1 MEQDLYKLIG
11 NNSAS
16 LPLETL
22 KLNQFKSKPSQS
34 TPTSTVKWNLIEI
47 EHPARKDQLKVKHW
61 VRSDQPSVTPFA
73 KFNTSSNLYTYSTEE
88 YYHYLRDDDW
98 TKEETD
104 YLFSLLK
111 DYDLRFPVI
120 SDRYDFLGSSRSI
133 EDLKLRYYSICQKLI
148 LNRSTTSSGEPL
160 DEPSKKQLIQSY
172 HFDKHREIERKK
184 QVKRLMNR
192 SLSQIQEENFLY
204 IETRRFEQSLEK
216 RNQERNELMKLIG
229 GLPFEIYNQL
239 KRWPDLDLSNQD
251 QSTSNETN
259 KASNALQENNSTK
272 HKSNKSNR
280 TQDQSFEDLSIDPIE
295 QLNSAETSH
304 LTRDTSNDVK
314 NCVYRFDHAL
324 PYHHPSVTLRSSRI
338 HQPKSAAYA
347 TRINSIL
354 AELEIPI
361 NISTPKPL
369 VMATREN
376 VESYTSLMGSV
387 NKLSE
392 LKRHVDKVES
402 DLRNLRR
409 RKESPMGPTQKTVV
423 ESQEV
428 ESKPILIDNK
438 PPPSETQVDLPA
450 STQSQPRKKRSV
462 SVSSSDSL
470 RADEPRKKARQE

>member
-1 MEQDLYKLIG
+1 MEQDLFKLIG

-16 LPLETL
+16 LTLETL
-22 KLNQFKSKPSQS
+22 KHIQNKSKPSPS
-34 TPTSTVKWNLIEI
+34 TSASTAKWNLIDI
-47 EHPARKDQLKVKHW
+47 ANPARKVQLKVKHW
-61 VRSDQPSVTPFA
+61 VRSDKPSVSPFS

-133 EDLKLRYYSICQKLI
+133 DDLKSRYYSICQKLI
-148 LNRSTTSSGEPL
+148 LNRPSNSSGEPL
-160 DEPSKKQLIQSY
+160 DEMSKKQLIQSY
-172 HFDKHREIERKK
+172 HFDKNREIERKK

-192 SLSQIQEENFLY
+192 SLNQIQEENFLY
-204 IETRRFEQSLEK
+204 IETRRFEQSVEK
-216 RNQERNELMKLIG
+216 RNQERHELMELIG

-239 KRWPDLDLSNQD
+239 KQWPEVDTNNQD
-251 QSTSNETN
+251 ESNANETN
-259 KASNALQENNSTK
+259 KSNTLQENNSTK
-272 HKSNKSNR
+272 HKTNKSNK
-280 TQDQSFEDLSIDPIE
+280 TQDQSFEDLSVDPVE
-295 QLNSAETSH
+295 QLNPTDATHIS
-304 LTRDTSNDVK
+304 RDTSNDAK
-314 NCVYRFDHAL
+314 NCIYRFNHAL

-354 AELEIPI
+354 TELEIPI

-369 VMATREN
+369 IMATREN
-376 VESYTSLMGSV
+376 VESYTSLLGSA

-409 RKESPMGPTQKTVV
+409 RKESLLGPNQKTL
-423 ESQEV
+423 ESQELD
-428 ESKPILIDNK
+428 SKPVLIDDQTQTQT
-438 PPPSETQVDLPA
+438 ETFVNLPDP
-450 STQSQPRKKRSV
+450 TQSQPTKKRSV
-462 SVSSSDSL
+462 SISSDSL
-470 RADEPRKKARQE
+470 TGDGPRKKARQE